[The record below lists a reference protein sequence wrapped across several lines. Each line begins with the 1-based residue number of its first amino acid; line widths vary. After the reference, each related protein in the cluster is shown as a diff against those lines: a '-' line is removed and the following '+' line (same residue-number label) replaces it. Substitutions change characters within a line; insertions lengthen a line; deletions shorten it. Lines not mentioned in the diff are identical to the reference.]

1 MYLLAAERNM
11 VGMQRVKPQDMQE
24 IRCSLNLENR
34 IL

>member
-1 MYLLAAERNM
+1 MYHLAAENGRL
-11 VGMQRVKPQDMQE
+11 VSSGLKPQDIGT

>member
-1 MYLLAAERNM
+1 MYLLAAERET
-11 VGMQRVKPQDMQE
+11 GGTQRAKPQDMQG

>member
-1 MYLLAAERNM
+1 MYLLAAEHES
-11 VGMQRVKPQDMQE
+11 GGAQRAKPQDMQG

>member
-1 MYLLAAERNM
+1 MYLLAAETTS
-11 VGMQRVKPQDMQE
+11 GGAQRTKPQGMWE